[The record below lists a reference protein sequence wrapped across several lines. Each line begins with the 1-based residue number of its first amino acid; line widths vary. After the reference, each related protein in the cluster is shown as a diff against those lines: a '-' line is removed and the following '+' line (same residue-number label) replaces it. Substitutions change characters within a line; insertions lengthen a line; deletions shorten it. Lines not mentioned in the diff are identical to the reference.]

1 MAPKFIQKEGLEEV
15 LCNMDEE
22 FYKARKNNSRKF
34 VNEWHGNTSKSIVD
48 LLTKQDVEILSVNV
62 MDQCTQNELMQK
74 MLENEKDEQFSVTR
88 NSRYRLRQFVRIGD
102 KYLAD
107 VVEALLGLFLEQC
120 GPPDALMLMKVL
132 GLDEK
137 GILYEADLPP
147 NAFLPHCCKDQST
160 KIKMEK
166 LLFEINSTELEK
178 KLGYEFREKSFMLQ
192 AMTHAS
198 YSANTITESYEKL
211 EFLGDGILDYLITSY
226 IYTKGEK
233 HCETPGAI
241 TDMRSALVQN
251 NVSKDTFNIC
261 SM

>member
-1 MAPKFIQKEGLEEV
+1 
-15 LCNMDEE
+15 
-22 FYKARKNNSRKF
+22 
-34 VNEWHGNTSKSIVD
+34 
-48 LLTKQDVEILSVNV
+48 

-147 NAFLPHCCKDQST
+147 NAFLPYCCKEQCT

-198 YSANTITESYEKL
+198 L
-211 EFLGDGILDYLITSY
+211 
-226 IYTKGEK
+226 
-233 HCETPGAI
+233 
-241 TDMRSALVQN
+241 
-251 NVSKDTFNIC
+251 C
-261 SM
+261 S